1 MLAIYLSL
9 VEGENE
15 KTKFEKIYM
24 NYRVLMLSRAYE
36 ILKDRQLAEDAA
48 QNAFVRLLNNLDK
61 VRDADSTKTK
71 AYVMVI
77 LENVAKTMYIKRG
90 KQKIF
95 ELDENIP
102 DVSNV
107 ERETENKITAKAA
120 AEKIAELPEKYRD
133 VLVLRYF
140 NDLSDKDI
148 ASTLGISQPAV
159 RKRIQR
165 ARAKLITL
173 MGGHYG

>member
-1 MLAIYLSL
+1 MLAFYLSL
-9 VEGENE
+9 IEGENE
-15 KTKFEKIYM
+15 KDKFEKIYM
-24 NYRVLMLSRAYE
+24 NYRGLMLSRAFE

-61 VRDADSTKTK
+61 VDDASSTKTK

-77 LENVAKTMYIKRG
+77 LENVAKSMYVKRS
-90 KQKIF
+90 KQKIY

-102 DVSNV
+102 NTSNI
-107 ERETENKITAKAA
+107 ERETENKITAEAA
-120 AEKIAELPEKYRD
+120 AEKIAELPEKYRS
-133 VLVLRYF
+133 VLVLRFF

-148 ASTLGISQPAV
+148 ASTLGISQSAV

-165 ARAKLITL
+165 AREKLMTL